1 MVYFLLSHWPMA
13 AHPSRGLMQCILL
26 KLHEILSIYKL
37 AVQRYELK
45 MNKITI
51 RGARQHNLKN
61 IDVDIPRNKL
71 VVVTGLSG
79 SGKSTLAFDT
89 LYAEGQRRYVES
101 LSAYARQFLE
111 RMEKPDVDLIEG
123 LSPAIAIDQK
133 SASHNPRSTVG
144 TVTEIYDYLRLL
156 YARIGTVHCHQC
168 GNHITSQSID
178 QMVDTIIHYE
188 QGTKIIILAPVIR
201 NQTGNHDKVIEKFK
215 REGFARVRINND
227 IVGIEMVGTLP
238 PQKKHSIEI
247 VVDRLVLKP
256 NLSNR
261 LADSIE
267 LALSISNGMVLIQLL
282 HTNTDQQTVTLSF
295 SETPVCPTCDI
306 STPELSPA
314 SFSFNSP
321 HGACAECSGLGTHAM
336 FDPELIVPNPE
347 LSLREGAVDLWANRH
362 SLHFTEFIENFAACY
377 QSDIYTPFK
386 NLSTAFQ
393 NALFHGTGDRMIPF
407 PNAQE
412 SGRADSKPFEGL
424 IAQLER
430 RYSETSSENV
440 REELQKYMALRP
452 CPVCKGARLR
462 PESRAVIVD
471 GLAIDELTKMS
482 VTQALAF
489 LRNLKVKGQKVVI
502 ADKIT
507 QKVIERLAFLQDVGL
522 SYLTLDRAAHTLSGG
537 ESQRIRLATQIGAK
551 LTGVL
556 YVLDEP
562 SIGLHAKD
570 NQKLRRTLLAMR
582 DLGNTVLVVEHDPE
596 TIMAADWVLD
606 MGPGA
611 GMKGGDV
618 VFAGTPRCLTN
629 CKTSITGKYLNG
641 LLEIAMPSSRRSG
654 NHRFL
659 TLKGAHHNN
668 LKMIDAHFPLGCLI
682 CVTGVSGSGKSSL
695 VIETLYKALNQ
706 HLYHSRAIS
715 GQYTAIEGL
724 EHIDKVINVDQTPI
738 GRTPRSNPATYTG
751 VLNYIRELFSKTAES
766 RMRGYKPGRFS
777 FNVKGGRCESC
788 KGDGIVKIEM
798 HFLPDIHVPCD
809 VCHGKCYNRET
820 LEVRYKGKNIAEVL
834 DMTVNQALAF
844 FLRITPIRERLQTMI
859 DVGLGYIHLGQSAT
873 TLSGGEAQRV
883 KLSRE
888 LSKRSTGRTLYILDE
903 PTTGLH
909 LEDINKLLLVLN
921 RLVDNGNTV
930 IIIEHNLDVIKTADH
945 IIDLGPEGGDGGG
958 FIVETGTP
966 EELAIQE
973 RSYTGQYLRP
983 LFNL

>member
-1 MVYFLLSHWPMA
+1 
-13 AHPSRGLMQCILL
+13 
-26 KLHEILSIYKL
+26 
-37 AVQRYELK
+37 
-45 MNKITI
+45 MNTITI

-61 IDVDIPRNKL
+61 IDIDIPRNKL
-71 VVVTGLSG
+71 VVITGLSG

-156 YARIGTVHCHQC
+156 FARVGTVHCHQC
-168 GNHITSQSID
+168 GGPIRSQSVD
-178 QMVDTIIHYE
+178 QMVDTITQYAE
-188 QGTKIIILAPVIR
+188 GTKIIILAPVIR
-201 NQTGNHDKVIEKFK
+201 SQKGSHASAIKKLK
-215 REGFARVRINND
+215 RDGFARVRINND
-227 IVGIEMVGTLP
+227 IVDIESVGALP
-238 PQKKHSIEI
+238 KKKKHSIEV
-247 VVDRLVLKP
+247 VVDRLILKP

-267 LALSISNGMVLIQLL
+267 LALSIANGMVLIQLL
-282 HTNTDQQTVTLSF
+282 PTSSDQQTVTLPF

-306 STPELSPA
+306 RSPELSPA

-347 LSLREGAVDLWANRH
+347 LSLREGAVDLWANRN
-362 SLHFTEFIENFAACY
+362 SLYFTEFIEGFATCY

-386 NLSTAFQ
+386 DLPEAFQ
-393 NALFHGTGDRMIPF
+393 HALFHGTGDRMIPF
-407 PNAQE
+407 PAGQGPDRVTPK
-412 SGRADSKPFEGL
+412 SFEGL
-424 IAQLER
+424 LAQLGR
-430 RYSETSSENV
+430 RYSETSSGNV
-440 REELQKYMALRP
+440 REELHKYMALRP
-452 CPVCKGARLR
+452 CPKCQGARLR
-462 PESRAVIVD
+462 PESRSVMVGD
-471 GLAIDELTKMS
+471 LAIHELTRLS
-482 VTQALAF
+482 IPQTIAF
-489 LRNLKVKGQKVVI
+489 IRNLTLEGQKAII
-502 ADKIT
+502 AQKIT
-507 QKVIERLAFLQDVGL
+507 RKVIERLAFLQDVGL
-522 SYLTLDRAAHTLSGG
+522 SYLSLDRAAHTLSGG

-570 NQKLRRTLLAMR
+570 NQKLRQTLLAMR
-582 DLGNTVLVVEHDPE
+582 DLGNTILVVEHDPE
-596 TIMAADWVLD
+596 TIMSADWVID

-611 GMKGGDV
+611 GVKGGHV
-618 VFAGTPRCLTN
+618 VFAGAPHALPH
-629 CKTSITGKYLNG
+629 CKTSITGKYLSG
-641 LLEIAMPSSRRSG
+641 RLEISMPSSRRSG
-654 NHRFL
+654 NHHFL
-659 TLKGAHHNN
+659 TLKGATHNN
-668 LKMIDAHFPLGCLI
+668 LKTIDARFPLGCLI

-706 HLYHSRAIS
+706 HLYHSRTSCGTHTGIV
-715 GQYTAIEGL
+715 GL

-751 VLNYIRELFSKTAES
+751 VLKYIRELFSKTAES

-798 HFLPDIHVPCD
+798 HFLPDIFVPCD

-820 LEVRYKGKNIAEVL
+820 LEVRYKGKNISEVL

-844 FLRITPIRERLQTMI
+844 FLRIGPIRERLQTLI

-888 LSKRSTGRTLYILDE
+888 LSKRGTGRTLYILDE

-909 LEDINKLLLVLN
+909 MEDINKLLLVLN

-945 IIDLGPEGGDGGG
+945 IIDMGPEGGDGGG
-958 FIVETGTP
+958 FIVASGTP
-966 EELAIQE
+966 EELAMQE
-973 RSYTGQYLRP
+973 RSYTGQYLHP
-983 LFNL
+983 YFKI

>member
-1 MVYFLLSHWPMA
+1 MNRW
-13 AHPSRGLMQCILL
+13 
-26 KLHEILSIYKL
+26 
-37 AVQRYELK
+37 K
-45 MNKITI
+45 MKMITI

-123 LSPAIAIDQK
+123 LSPAIAIDQR
-133 SASHNPRSTVG
+133 SAGHNPRSTVG

-156 YARIGTVHCHQC
+156 YARAGTVHCHQC
-168 GNHITSQSID
+168 GGPITSQSVD
-178 QMVDTIIHYE
+178 QMVDTIMHHKE
-188 QGTKIIILAPVIR
+188 GTKIIILAPVVR
-201 NQTGNHDKVIEKFK
+201 NQKGSHSAVINKLK
-215 REGFARVRINND
+215 RDGFARVRINNEIVD
-227 IVGIEMVGTLP
+227 IETAGTLP
-238 PQKKHSIEI
+238 KKTKHTIEV
-247 VVDRLVLKP
+247 VVDRLILKP
-256 NLSNR
+256 DLTNR

-267 LALSISNGMVLIQLL
+267 LALSIANGMIHIQLL
-282 HTNTDQQTVTLSF
+282 PTNSDQQAFTLTF
-295 SETPVCPTCDI
+295 SETPLCPACGI
-306 STPELSPA
+306 RSPQLSPA

-321 HGACAECSGLGTHAM
+321 NGACAECSGLGTNTL
-336 FDPELIVPNPE
+336 FDPERIVPNPE
-347 LSLREGAVDLWANRH
+347 LSLREGAVVLWANRS
-362 SLHFTEFIENFAACY
+362 SLYFTEFIEGFANCY

-386 NLSTAFQ
+386 DLPKAFRH
-393 NALFHGTGDRMIPF
+393 ALFHGTGDEEIPF
-407 PNAQE
+407 PV
-412 SGRADSKPFEGL
+412 GHGHDRVTRKPFEGL

-430 RYSETSSENV
+430 RFNETTSGSV
-440 REELQKYMALRP
+440 RRELQKYMALRP
-452 CPVCKGARLR
+452 CPECQGARLR
-462 PESRAVIVD
+462 PESRSVMVG
-471 GLAIDELTKMS
+471 GLAIHELTRLS
-482 VTQALAF
+482 ITQTLEF
-489 LRNLKVKGQKVVI
+489 IRTLTLEGQRAVI
-502 ADKIT
+502 AEKVT
-507 QKVIERLAFLQDVGL
+507 RKVIERLAFLEDVGL

-570 NQKLRRTLLAMR
+570 NHKLRRTLFAMR
-582 DLGNTVLVVEHDPE
+582 DLGNTILVVEHDPE
-596 TIMAADWVLD
+596 TIMAADWVID

-611 GMKGGDV
+611 GIKGGDV
-618 VFAGTPRCLTN
+618 VFAGTPQSLPHCTA
-629 CKTSITGKYLNG
+629 SITGKYLSG
-641 LLEIAMPSSRRSG
+641 RLEISMPSSRRTG
-654 NHRFL
+654 DHRAL
-659 TLKGAHHNN
+659 TLRGATHNN
-668 LKMIDAHFPLGCLI
+668 LKGVDARFPLGCLV

-695 VIETLYKALNQ
+695 VIETLFKALHQ
-706 HLYHSRAIS
+706 HLYRSRTPS
-715 GQYTAIEGL
+715 GPYIAIEGL

-751 VLNYIRELFSKTAES
+751 VLNFIRELFSKTAES

-798 HFLPDIHVPCD
+798 HFLPDIYVPCD
-809 VCHGKCYNRET
+809 VCQGKCYNRET
-820 LEVRYKGKNIAEVL
+820 LEVRYKGKNIADVL

-844 FLRITPIRERLQTMI
+844 FSRIGPIRERLQSLI

-888 LSKRSTGRTLYILDE
+888 LGKRSTGRTLYILDE

-909 LEDINKLLLVLN
+909 MEDIDTLLLVLN

-930 IIIEHNLDVIKTADH
+930 IIIEHNLDVIKTADY
-945 IIDLGPEGGDGGG
+945 IIDLGPEGGEGGG

-966 EELAIQE
+966 EELAMQK

-983 LFNL
+983 LFHL

>member
-1 MVYFLLSHWPMA
+1 MPHRKTNIATLTKVKS
-13 AHPSRGLMQCILL
+13 
-26 KLHEILSIYKL
+26 
-37 AVQRYELK
+37 K
-45 MNKITI
+45 MNTITI

-133 SASHNPRSTVG
+133 STSHNPRSTVG

-156 YARIGTVHCHQC
+156 FARIGNVHCHQC
-168 GNHITSQSID
+168 GDLITSQSVD
-178 QMVDTIIHYE
+178 QMVDTITHYE

-201 NQTGNHDKVIEKFK
+201 NKMGNHATVIRKFK
-215 REGFARVRINND
+215 KDGFARVRINND
-227 IVGIEMVGTLP
+227 IMNIETVGNFP
-238 PQKKHSIEI
+238 PKKKHSIEV
-247 VVDRLVLKP
+247 VVDRLILKP

-267 LALSISNGMVLIQLL
+267 LALSIANGMVLIQLAP
-282 HTNTDQQTVTLSF
+282 TNADRQTVTLSF
-295 SETPVCPTCDI
+295 SETPVCPTCNI
-306 STPELSPA
+306 HSPELSPS

-321 HGACAECSGLGTHAM
+321 HGACAECSGLGTHAI
-336 FDPELIVPNPE
+336 FDPDLIVPNPE
-347 LSLREGAVDLWANRH
+347 LSLREGAVDLWASRH
-362 SLHFTEFIENFAACY
+362 SIKFTEFIEGFATCY

-386 NLSTAFQ
+386 NLSKAFQ
-393 NALFHGTGDRMIPF
+393 QALFYGTGDRKIPF
-407 PNAQE
+407 PNGQGPNPVTA
-412 SGRADSKPFEGL
+412 KPFEGL
-424 IAQLER
+424 IAQLEK
-430 RYSETSSENV
+430 RYRETSSGNV

-452 CPVCKGARLR
+452 CPHCEGSRLR
-462 PESRAVIVD
+462 PESRAVTVG
-471 GLAIDELTKMS
+471 GLSIHELTGLS
-482 VTQALAF
+482 IPQTLTF
-489 LRNLKVKGQKVVI
+489 LRNLKITGQQAVI

-507 QKVIERLAFLQDVGL
+507 RKAIERLAFLQDVGL

-618 VFAGTPRCLTN
+618 VFAGAPHALAN
-629 CKTSITGKYLNG
+629 CTTSITGKYLSG
-641 LLEIAMPSSRRSG
+641 RLEIAMPSSRRAG

-659 TLKGAHHNN
+659 TIKGASHNN
-668 LKMIDAHFPLGCLI
+668 LKMIDVRFPLGCLI

-706 HLYHSRAIS
+706 HLYHSRTLS
-715 GQYTAIEGL
+715 GPYTVIEGL
-724 EHIDKVINVDQTPI
+724 EHVDKAINVDQTPI

-751 VLNYIRELFSKTAES
+751 VLNFIRELFSKTTES

-809 VCHGKCYNRET
+809 VCKGKCYNRET

-844 FLRITPIRERLQTMI
+844 FLRIAPIRQRLQTLI

-909 LEDINKLLLVLN
+909 MEDINKLLLVLN

-966 EELAIQE
+966 EELAMQE
-973 RSYTGQYLRP
+973 ISYTGQYLRP
-983 LFNL
+983 LFNLKADAQQQT

>member
-1 MVYFLLSHWPMA
+1 
-13 AHPSRGLMQCILL
+13 
-26 KLHEILSIYKL
+26 
-37 AVQRYELK
+37 
-45 MNKITI
+45 MNTITI

-133 SASHNPRSTVG
+133 SAGHNPRSTVG

-156 YARIGTVHCHQC
+156 FARIGTVHCHRC
-168 GNHITSQSID
+168 GDPITSQSID
-178 QMVDTIIHYE
+178 QMIDTITHYE

-201 NQTGNHDKVIEKFK
+201 NQMGSHAAVIRKFK
-215 REGFARVRINND
+215 RDGFARVRINNQ
-227 IVGIEMVGTLP
+227 IVNIETVGTLP
-238 PQKKHSIEI
+238 HKKKHSIEV
-247 VVDRLVLKP
+247 VVDRLILKS

-267 LALSISNGMVLIQLL
+267 LALSIANGMVLIQLFPANAD
-282 HTNTDQQTVTLSF
+282 HQAVTLPF
-295 SETPVCPTCDI
+295 NETPVCPTCSI
-306 STPELSPA
+306 RSPELSPS

-336 FDPELIVPNPE
+336 FDPDLIVPNPE

-362 SLHFTEFIENFAACY
+362 SHNFTEFIEGFATCY

-386 NLSTAFQ
+386 NLSKAFQ
-393 NALFHGTGDRMIPF
+393 QALFYGTGNREIPF
-407 PNAQE
+407 SNGQGAN
-412 SGRADSKPFEGL
+412 RVTTKPFEGL

-430 RYSETSSENV
+430 RYSDTSSGNV

-452 CPVCKGARLR
+452 CPRCQGARLR
-462 PESRAVIVD
+462 PESRAVIVG
-471 GLAIDELTKMS
+471 GLSIDELTRLS
-482 VTQALAF
+482 ITQALAF
-489 LRNLKVKGQKVVI
+489 LRDLKLKGQKAII
-502 ADKIT
+502 ADKVT
-507 QKVIERLAFLQDVGL
+507 RKAIERLAFLQDVGL

-611 GMKGGDV
+611 GMKGGHV
-618 VFAGTPRCLTN
+618 VFAGAPHSLTH
-629 CKTSITGKYLNG
+629 CTTSITAKYLSG
-641 LLEIAMPSSRRSG
+641 QLEITMPSSRRSG

-659 TLKGAHHNN
+659 TLKGANHNN
-668 LKMIDAHFPLGCLI
+668 LKMIDVRFPLGCLI

-706 HLYHSRAIS
+706 RLYHSRTLS

-724 EHIDKVINVDQTPI
+724 EHVDKVINVDQTPI

-751 VLNYIRELFSKTAES
+751 VLNFIRELFSKTTES

-788 KGDGIVKIEM
+788 KGDGLVKIEM

-809 VCHGKCYNRET
+809 VCNGKCYNRET
-820 LEVRYKGKNIAEVL
+820 LEVRYKGKNIADVL

-844 FLRITPIRERLQTMI
+844 FLRIAPIRQRLQTLI

-909 LEDINKLLLVLN
+909 MEDINKLLLVLN

-966 EELAIQE
+966 EELAMQE

-983 LFNL
+983 LFNCI